1 MTSPSS
7 FQKEA
12 PAALWESFQN
22 STVIGYL
29 AVILATACW
38 GMLGIFIKFIIAG
51 SNVSP
56 LALAFWRDL
65 ATFVVLFSGISL
77 LRPADLR
84 VQGGDIPW
92 LLAVG
97 AGVGAFHVF
106 WNVGIVLYSAA
117 VTTVQQAAMPAIV
130 AIVAWFLWRD
140 PLTLAKILAIIL
152 TFVGT
157 VLVSGLGMLG
167 QIGWTLAGLLV
178 GFGLPIAYASW
189 NLLGKKIR
197 HKYKAL
203 TVLTYAFGAAAFLL
217 LPFQFF
223 ARQPW
228 PVSASVWLWFAGLIG
243 VSTLTGFAAYTF
255 GLGRL
260 PASVASIL
268 AMAEIVFVVI
278 FAYVFLGEWLAPSQ
292 VIGAGM
298 VVFGVLLLIK
308 RKKKRKI
315 SLRLQTR

>member
-1 MTSPSS
+1 MTAPSDYR
-7 FQKEA
+7 KVA
-12 PAALWESFQN
+12 PTTARESLQN
-22 STVIGYL
+22 STLTGYL
-29 AVILATACW
+29 AVLLATACW
-38 GMLGIFIKFIIAG
+38 GMSGIFVKFIIAG

-65 ATFVVLFSGISL
+65 ATFIVLFGGMSL

-84 VQGGDIPW
+84 VQRGDIPW
-92 LLAVG
+92 LVAVG

-106 WNVGIVLYSAA
+106 WNVGVVLNGAA

-130 AIVAWFLWRD
+130 AVVAWFLWGD
-140 PLTLAKILAIIL
+140 PLTRGKILAIIL
-152 TFVGT
+152 TFAGT
-157 VLVSGLGMLG
+157 VLVSGLGALG
-167 QIGWTLAGLLV
+167 QSDWTLAGLLV
-178 GFGLPIAYASW
+178 GFGLPISYAGW
-189 NLLGKKIR
+189 NLVGKKMR
-197 HKYKAL
+197 QKYKAL
-203 TVLTYAFGAAAFLL
+203 TVLTYAFGAGALVL

-223 ARQPW
+223 TQQPW
-228 PVSASVWLWFAGLIG
+228 PVTTTVWLWFAGLIG

-260 PASVASIL
+260 PASNASIL

-278 FAYVFLGEWLAPSQ
+278 FAYVLLGEWLAPSQ

-298 VVFGVLLLIK
+298 IVGGVLLLIK
-308 RKKKRKI
+308 RRKKEKI